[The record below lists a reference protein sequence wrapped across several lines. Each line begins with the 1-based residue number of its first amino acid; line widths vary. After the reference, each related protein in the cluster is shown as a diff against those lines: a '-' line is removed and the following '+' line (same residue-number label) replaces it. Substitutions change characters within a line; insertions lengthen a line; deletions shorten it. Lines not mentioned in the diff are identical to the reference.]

1 MFTNVFFFKLATGS
15 FIIAVLL
22 ANIFKLLEPE
32 NSTIEKIIS
41 VIMYVFWLIFI
52 VAAIIGMIGVI
63 LTI

>member
-1 MFTNVFFFKLATGS
+1 MFTNVFFFTLTTGS
-15 FIIAVLL
+15 LIIAVLL
-22 ANIFKLLEPE
+22 ANIFELLEPE